1 METVRLGRSIRALRV
16 RHGLR
21 QVDLARSSGVSDT
34 VISRIERGRG
44 DRVVARTLDRVAN
57 ALGARLV
64 VRIDWIGE
72 ALDRLLDATHA
83 ALVESVAAR
92 LIAASWVVE
101 PEVTFAVG
109 SERGSIDLLA
119 WHAGTRR
126 LVVLEIKSVVP
137 DIQAMLA
144 ALDRKVRLADGIA
157 AARGWRPTVVG
168 RVLVV
173 GDTRT
178 SRRRIAAFRTTFDSR
193 FPDRVVTMRRF
204 IRDPNQV
211 ERLNALWFV
220 PIPTGAT
227 ARHRMR
233 RPRRPQ
239 RGE

>member
-1 METVRLGRSIRALRV
+1 M
-16 RHGLR
+16 
-21 QVDLARSSGVSDT
+21 
-34 VISRIERGRG
+34 
-44 DRVVARTLDRVAN
+44 
-57 ALGARLV
+57 
-64 VRIDWIGE
+64 
-72 ALDRLLDATHA
+72 
-83 ALVESVAAR
+83 
-92 LIAASWVVE
+92 VE

-144 ALDRKVRLADGIA
+144 GLDRKVRLADGIA

-193 FPDRVVTMRRF
+193 FPDRFVTMRRF
-204 IRDPNQV
+204 IRDPSQV

-233 RPRRPQ
+233 PPRRPQ